1 MKIFAKILLGIIV
14 LAAVALYAAHRVP
27 YWLSDEPNYR
37 ACVANDFNRGVPA
50 CTRLLGLLAKGRV
63 LDLNAAENVSGDYW
77 VAEILSYR
85 GRHYIRNGKLE
96 KGREDFRRA
105 FELRPGD
112 FAILNNLA
120 EAGYTKDQLFADEAQ

>member
-1 MKIFAKILLGIIV
+1 MFVKILLGLVV
-14 LAAVALYAAHRVP
+14 LAGVLLYAAHRVP

-37 ACVANDFNRGVPA
+37 ACIANDFNRGVLA
-50 CTRLLGLLAKGRV
+50 CSRLLVLLANGEA
-63 LDLNAAENVSGDYW
+63 LDLNAAEAESVSGDYW

-85 GRHYIRNGKLE
+85 GRHYIRNGNLE
-96 KGREDFRRA
+96 KGREDFRQA